1 MENLYIYQEVQF
13 HARLRDT
20 TRGWKKHRRG
30 KTRGKEVAQ
39 VARGRGRV
47 QVQNS
52 VLEIIRQGRERREI
66 GNEGDEFAVGW
77 KIVARLI
84 IIRVYRSFSEVTEM
98 QINNIYIRVYQIN
111 NFNERIVY
119 TLACVTRLR
128 GVVTHPAG
136 YSRDRSISLDT
147 SHRLRQ

>member
-52 VLEIIRQGRERREI
+52 VLEIIRQGRERRQRSETR
-66 GNEGDEFAVGW
+66 ATSLLLVG
-77 KIVARLI
+77 K
-84 IIRVYRSFSEVTEM
+84 SS
-98 QINNIYIRVYQIN
+98 
-111 NFNERIVY
+111 
-119 TLACVTRLR
+119 R
-128 GVVTHPAG
+128 G
-136 YSRDRSISLDT
+136 
-147 SHRLRQ
+147 